1 MKNENFIIIQGWMV
15 NELNLSGHELLT
27 YALIY
32 GFSQDGESEYRGS
45 ISYLCKFLN
54 CTRKTAIKVLSNLT
68 ESNLI
73 TKREIY
79 ENNQKFCRYKAIKV
93 PSVDSKLP
101 SGKITPPIVE
111 SLHHPSGEFTLPP
124 SGNITPHNTIS
135 LDNKDDTNNLHKD
148 NTVVDVEILKTDLEI
163 NLEEY
168 VKIRKKMKKPF
179 TDYSYK
185 LMLEKL
191 EEFSKGDE
199 NTKIEILK
207 RSIMNNYQ
215 GIFELPKT
223 SSTKNQN
230 NQPEPTAYGIP
241 LSNWQEGYD
250 KVKGISISS
259 ELKNRNNEANR

>member
-1 MKNENFIIIQGWMV
+1 MKIKNNIKKNFTIVPNELILDNSLSDRARFIFVYMASKPDDWNFYMSGMCK
-15 NELNLSGHELLT
+15 ELNLSKETTTKYISELKASGWLT
-27 YALIY
+27 SL
-32 GFSQDGESEYRGS
+32 GQTLKDGKYSSTGYE
-45 ISYLCKFLN
+45 LN
-54 CTRKTAIKVLSNLT
+54 HKPKIPCTEKPDTENSRHGKNLSLNNMDFKQTSTLKEEVL
-68 ESNLI
+68 EVI
-73 TKREIY
+73 
-79 ENNQKFCRYKAIKV
+79 
-93 PSVDSKLP
+93 VD
-101 SGKITPPIVE
+101 
-111 SLHHPSGEFTLPP
+111 
-124 SGNITPHNTIS
+124 
-135 LDNKDDTNNLHKD
+135 
-148 NTVVDVEILKTDLEI
+148 DVEILKTDLEI

-223 SSTKNQN
+223 SSTKNQTT
-230 NQPEPTAYGIP
+230 QPEQTAYGIP